1 MKPPKLCVLN
11 LNIDTIS
18 KKEAIGI
25 HQLVSIDD
33 QMIRSKLNI
42 ILKQKPQESEA
53 AVNIGQVEL
62 VDQRSGGL
70 FCLATRWLG
79 KNEFLPS
86 VSIYIYFIE

>member
-1 MKPPKLCVLN
+1 M
-11 LNIDTIS
+11 
-18 KKEAIGI
+18 
-25 HQLVSIDD
+25 SIDD

-62 VDQRSGGL
+62 VDQKSSGL